1 VRSGHKGG
9 VKERARGRKE
19 VVKDGGG
26 AAYPDGMDV
35 SRRLAVGGPRGA
47 LGYVVAV
54 AGTALVTGPLLAFR
68 SDVNKTTV
76 VLAYLLVVTAAAA
89 AGGLGPGITAAAFGF
104 LAFDGLF
111 LQPYLTM
118 VVHDPQDYLSLAVYL
133 LVAAVVSLLVASSE
147 RRRAQA
153 ERRERETRMLFD
165 LSTSLVAHGS
175 LDDTLRGVVGTVRS
189 LFDLAGCAIVLPS
202 GDGIRLAAVD
212 GRVPDDLDERF
223 VGVRAAPTAV
233 QLRGPAGADLEPG
246 RALTVPMRSG
256 EHVVGALVVVAGGP
270 GSSGFG
276 EAERRVLATFANQA
290 ALAVEQVQQEEQRNR
305 ALALQETDRLR
316 TALLNSVS
324 HDLRTPLASI
334 KASASSLLDKE
345 IVWSDA
351 EHDEFLT
358 TINVEADRLTHLV
371 HNLLDMSRIEAGA
384 LDPRLVESSVA
395 EVVGPVVRRARAA
408 SRQRIDVDVPDELP
422 PVLVDPVRLD
432 QVLTNLLDNARAY
445 AAGSPVQVVARQ
457 AGGTVELRVADH
469 GPGIPGPER
478 ERIFDQFYRLKGGGR
493 RPEGTGMGLAIC
505 RGIVEAHGGRLRV
518 ETTPGGGASFVLTLP
533 VSSRRPPA
541 EEPADESTPDP
552 EVARP

>member
-1 VRSGHKGG
+1 
-9 VKERARGRKE
+9 
-19 VVKDGGG
+19 
-26 AAYPDGMDV
+26 MDV
-35 SRRLAVGGPRGA
+35 PRRLAVGGPRGA
-47 LGYVVAV
+47 LGYAVAV
-54 AGTALVTGPLLAFR
+54 AGTALITAPLLAYR
-68 SDVNKTTV
+68 EDVSKTTV

-89 AGGLGPGITAAAFGF
+89 AGGLGPGITAAALGF
-104 LAFDGLF
+104 LAFDLLF
-111 LQPYLTM
+111 LQPYHH
-118 VVHDPQDYLSLAVYL
+118 VIVDDPQDYLSLAVYL
-133 LVAAVVSLLVASSE
+133 LVAVVVSLLVATSE
-147 RRRAQA
+147 RRRVQA

-165 LSTSLVAHGS
+165 LSTSLVAHGN
-175 LDDTLRGVVGTVRS
+175 LEDTLRGVVGTVRS

-202 GDGIRLAAVD
+202 GNGIRLAAVD
-212 GRVPDDLDERF
+212 GQVPDDLDERF
-223 VGVRAAPTAV
+223 IGVRSAQTGV
-233 QLRGPAGADLEPG
+233 QLRGPVDADLEPG

-305 ALALQETDRLR
+305 AVALQETDRLR

-334 KASASSLLDKE
+334 KASASSLLDQE
-345 IVWSDA
+345 VSWSDA
-351 EHDEFLT
+351 ERDEFLT
-358 TINVEADRLTHLV
+358 TINTEVDRLTRLV

-408 SRQRIDVDVPDELP
+408 SRQRVDVDVPDELP

-445 AAGSPVQVVARQ
+445 AAGGPVQVVARQ
-457 AGGTVELRVADH
+457 AGATVELRVVDH

-478 ERIFDQFYRLKGGGR
+478 ERIFDQFYRLKGGGK

-518 ETTPGGGASFVLTLP
+518 ETTPGGGATLALTLP
-533 VSSRRPPA
+533 VAPGQLPA
-541 EEPADESTPDP
+541 AVEK

>member
-1 VRSGHKGG
+1 
-9 VKERARGRKE
+9 
-19 VVKDGGG
+19 
-26 AAYPDGMDV
+26 MDV
-35 SRRLAVGGPRGA
+35 PRRLVVGGPRGA
-47 LGYVVAV
+47 LGYTVAL
-54 AGTALVTGPLLAFR
+54 AGTALITAPLLAFR
-68 SDVNKTTV
+68 GEVSKTTV
-76 VLAYLLVVTAAAA
+76 VLSYLLVVTAAAA
-89 AGGLGPGITAAAFGF
+89 AGGLGPGITAAGLGF
-104 LAFDGLF
+104 LAFDFLF
-111 LQPYLTM
+111 LQPYHHII
-118 VVHDPQDYLSLAVYL
+118 VNDPQDYLSLAVYL
-133 LVAAVVSLLVASSE
+133 LVAVVVSLLVASSE

-175 LDDTLRGVVGTVRS
+175 LDDTLRGVVSTVRS

-202 GDGIRLAAVD
+202 GDGVLLAAVD
-212 GRVPDDLDERF
+212 GQVPDDLDERF
-223 VGVRAAPTAV
+223 VGVRTAPTAV
-233 QLRGPAGADLEPG
+233 QLRGPVGADLEPG

-256 EHVVGALVVVAGGP
+256 ENAVGALVVVAGGP

-290 ALAVEQVQQEEQRNR
+290 ALAVEQGQQEAERNR

-334 KASASSLLDKE
+334 KASASSLLDQE
-345 IVWSDA
+345 VSWSDA
-351 EHDEFLT
+351 ERDEFLT
-358 TINVEADRLTHLV
+358 TINDEVDRLTHLV

-408 SRQRIDVDVPDELP
+408 SRQRVDVDVPDELA

-432 QVLTNLLDNARAY
+432 QVLTNLLDNARSY
-445 AAGSPVQVVARQ
+445 AAGSPVQVVASQ
-457 AGGTVELRVADH
+457 AAGTVELRVVDH

-478 ERIFDQFYRLKGGGR
+478 ERIFDQFYRLKEGGR

-518 ETTPGGGASFVLTLP
+518 ETTPGGGATFVLTLP
-533 VSSRRPPA
+533 VSPRRAPL
-541 EEPADESTPDP
+541 EE

>member
-1 VRSGHKGG
+1 
-9 VKERARGRKE
+9 
-19 VVKDGGG
+19 
-26 AAYPDGMDV
+26 MDV
-35 SRRLAVGGPRGA
+35 PRRLAVGGPRGA
-47 LGYVVAV
+47 LGYAVAV
-54 AGTALVTGPLLAFR
+54 AGTALITAPLLAFR
-68 SDVNKTTV
+68 GDVSKTTV

-89 AGGLGPGITAAAFGF
+89 AGGLGPGITAAALGF
-104 LAFDGLF
+104 LAFDLLF
-111 LQPYLTM
+111 LQPYHHII
-118 VVHDPQDYLSLAVYL
+118 VDDPQDYLSLAVYL

-175 LDDTLRGVVGTVRS
+175 LDDTLRGVVSTVRS

-202 GDGIRLAAVD
+202 GDGVRLAAVD
-212 GRVPDDLDERF
+212 GQVLGDLDGRF
-223 VGVRAAPTAV
+223 VGVGTASTPV
-233 QLRGPAGADLEPG
+233 QLRGPVGADLEPG

-256 EHVVGALVVVAGGP
+256 ENVVGALVVVAGGP

-276 EAERRVLATFANQA
+276 EPERRVLATFANQA
-290 ALAVEQVQQEEQRNR
+290 ALAVEQVQQEEQRHR
-305 ALALQETDRLR
+305 AVALQETDRLR

-334 KASASSLLDKE
+334 KASASSLLDRE
-345 IVWSDA
+345 IQWSDA
-351 EHDEFLT
+351 ERDEFLA
-358 TINVEADRLTHLV
+358 TINAEVDRLTHLV

-395 EVVGPVVRRARAA
+395 EVVGPVVRRARTG
-408 SRQRIDVDVPDELP
+408 SRQRVDVDVPDELP
-422 PVLVDPVRLD
+422 AVLVDPVRLD

-457 AGGTVELRVADH
+457 AGGTVELRVVDH

-518 ETTPGGGASFVLTLP
+518 ETTPGGGATFVLTLP
-533 VSSRRPPA
+533 VSPRRAPLE
-541 EEPADESTPDP
+541 EEP
-552 EVARP
+552 EVVRP

>member
-1 VRSGHKGG
+1 MLG
-9 VKERARGRKE
+9 
-19 VVKDGGG
+19 
-26 AAYPDGMDV
+26 GMDV
-35 SRRLAVGGPRGA
+35 PRRLAVGGPRGA
-47 LGYVVAV
+47 LGYAVAV
-54 AGTALVTGPLLAFR
+54 GGTVLVTAPLLAFR
-68 SDVNKTTV
+68 GEVSKTTV

-89 AGGLGPGITAAAFGF
+89 AGGLGPGITAAGLGF
-104 LAFDGLF
+104 LAFDVLF
-111 LQPYLTM
+111 LQPYHHII
-118 VVHDPQDYLSLAVYL
+118 VDDPQDYLSLGVYL
-133 LVAAVVSLLVASSE
+133 LVAVVVSLLVASSE

-175 LDDTLRGVVGTVRS
+175 LTDTLRGVVSTVRS

-202 GDGIRLAAVD
+202 GEGIELAAAD
-212 GRVPDDLDERF
+212 GQVPDDLDERF
-223 VGVRAAPTAV
+223 MGVRRAQASVRVHGPT
-233 QLRGPAGADLEPG
+233 GADLEPG

-334 KASASSLLDKE
+334 KASASSLLDRE
-345 IVWSDA
+345 VRWSDA
-351 EHDEFLT
+351 ERDEFLA
-358 TINVEADRLTHLV
+358 TINTEADRLTRLV

-384 LDPRLVESSVA
+384 LDPRLVESTVA

-408 SRQRIDVDVPDELP
+408 SRQRVDVDVPEELP

-432 QVLTNLLDNARAY
+432 QVLTNLLDNARGY
-445 AAGSPVQVVARQ
+445 AAASPVQVVARRV
-457 AGGTVELRVADH
+457 GDSVELRVVDH

-478 ERIFDQFYRLKGGGR
+478 ERVFDQFYRLKGGR

-505 RGIVEAHGGRLRV
+505 RGIVEAHGGTLGV

-533 VSSRRPPA
+533 VSPRPAPA
-541 EEPADESTPDP
+541 AEAVPEPAPATE
-552 EVARP
+552 EAARP